1 MKVELNTDLI
11 ECIVPDTYGTNFC
24 YEIKDDEWDAFKQ
37 TIVDIGVHWIR
48 EALNETEFAGTEI
61 TDVSE
66 LKSPREYNF
75 TTDWF
80 NFSLELDDGITEKI
94 KAKVDKDDEFWKW
107 AKERYHSYDGFI
119 SFMPYEYDEYMK
131 ALDNPTDYKGRQI
144 ADFQRAIAMYINYQI
159 QQEIDLKEWD
169 RNYLDDVMEYA
180 NQNGMWIDDEG
191 EEEEII

>member
-24 YEIKDDEWDAFKQ
+24 YEIKDDEWEDFKQ
-37 TIVDIGVHWIR
+37 SMVDIGVYWIK

-80 NFSLELDDGITEKI
+80 NFSLELDDDIMEKI

-107 AKERYHSYDGFI
+107 TRKRYHSYDGFI
-119 SFMPYEYDEYMK
+119 SFMPYEYGEYMK
-131 ALDNPTDYKGRQI
+131 ALDNPTDYKGRQT
-144 ADFQRAIAMYINYQI
+144 ADFHRS
-159 QQEIDLKEWD
+159 EERRVGKECH
-169 RNYLDDVMEYA
+169 
-180 NQNGMWIDDEG
+180 
-191 EEEEII
+191 